1 MCDEREKAKIERLSH
16 CDNAAC
22 GTVESAES
30 VPSYS
35 AVTSSWVTAGVA
47 ECHGKQKKKVCCIL
61 MVLLAVILLSAIY
74 M

>member
-1 MCDEREKAKIERLSH
+1 MCDEREKAKIECLSH

-47 ECHGKQKKKVCCIL
+47 ECHGKQKKKKSV
-61 MVLLAVILLSAIY
+61 VF
-74 M
+74 

>member
-1 MCDEREKAKIERLSH
+1 MKAKTERLSH

-22 GTVESAES
+22 GTVKSAES

-47 ECHGKQKKKVCCIL
+47 QCHGKQKKNTKG
-61 MVLLAVILLSAIY
+61 LLHFNGASGSNSAFC
-74 M
+74 

>member
-1 MCDEREKAKIERLSH
+1 MCDEREKAKIECLSH

-22 GTVESAES
+22 CTVESAES

-47 ECHGKQKKKVCCIL
+47 ECHGKQKKKKSV
-61 MVLLAVILLSAIY
+61 VF
-74 M
+74 